1 MIYFSGC
8 TEKYKKEIEQLNA
21 TADSLKA
28 VGESKDA
35 FAMEYVRS
43 FNAIQANL
51 DSIKKME
58 KIISDQTDASNP
70 EMRKLNEDN
79 INRDIDAI
87 YQLLLKNKQ
96 IVDRLKNQLNS
107 SGQKNSELEQ
117 MIVNLSEQ
125 IRTKDLELTALKADL
140 SRKNLQIKDLE
151 ANLEAMEALNQQRA
165 AEIEAKIN
173 EMNTVYYVTG
183 TKKILEEK
191 GIIISEGGLLG
202 IGKTQKLV
210 NNPDLSLF
218 TKGDLREISALPVFS
233 KKAELISIHPAE
245 SYQYLQGDEKQ
256 IDSLKILHPDDFW
269 SSSKFLVMMI
279 N

>member
-21 TADSLKA
+21 TTDSLKA

-151 ANLEAMEALNQQRA
+151 ANLEAMEALNRQRA

-173 EMNTVYYVTG
+173 EMNTVYYITG